1 MTPPP
6 VAGGASSRGAGYV
19 YLLKSRSDKTY
30 YVGWTTDIL
39 RRLAEHDGLLSPYTR
54 RKAPWQ
60 LIGFET
66 YSTIEEA
73 KERERT
79 LKHNPRI
86 LAIFKKRLLSRMAAP
101 PPVFKPKASRFAARP
116 FGPKTGGGAAGH
128 PQQVVG

>member
-39 RRLAEHDGLLSPYTR
+39 RRLAEHDRLLSPYTR

-66 YSTIEEA
+66 YPTVEEA
-73 KERERT
+73 KRYERD
-79 LKHNPRI
+79 LKHNPRM
-86 LAIFKKRLLSRMAAP
+86 LALFKQRLLSRM
-101 PPVFKPKASRFAARP
+101 
-116 FGPKTGGGAAGH
+116 AAGH